1 MIITPVHRR
10 PGESSGMAV
19 VHRTGYWGSP
29 TFCCHFI
36 IMTTLTIIIIIVI
49 ILIIIISIDVI
60 KIIIII
66 IRLLWLYYHHPI
78 ISIYHQC
85 HHQTGPGSWLSPR
98 SSLWHIIN
106 DQSIND
112 WQYYCWANE
121 LWLSSSLP
129 ILVLSSLFSFS
140 WAELRPLSSSCLK
153 RWCVLPT
160 RSLRT
165 FALPDNQPL
174 WQIHVTTVHHL
185 TIGQGSQGGL
195 GLGEERAPPVLVSQ
209 VVQAR
214 VEVLLVVVVPGGRRQ
229 CRLISGANFFI
240 RYLKTFLVSQLSLW
254 KVRWHQSHHPHRNI
268 LTPNQSSSSLNCQI
282 TWV

>member
-1 MIITPVHRR
+1 MIITPIIMIITPVHRR

-36 IMTTLTIIIIIVI
+36 IMTTLTIIIIVVI

-60 KIIIII
+60 IIIIII

-140 WAELRPLSSSCLK
+140 WAKLRLLSNSCLK
-153 RWCVLPT
+153 RWCVLPS

-174 WQIHVTTVHHL
+174 WKIHITSL
-185 TIGQGSQGGL
+185 T
-195 GLGEERAPPVLVSQ
+195 
-209 VVQAR
+209 
-214 VEVLLVVVVPGGRRQ
+214 
-229 CRLISGANFFI
+229 NT
-240 RYLKTFLVSQLSLW
+240 Y
-254 KVRWHQSHHPHRNI
+254 
-268 LTPNQSSSSLNCQI
+268 
-282 TWV
+282 

>member
-1 MIITPVHRR
+1 MIIIPIITITTPIIMIINPIIMIITPIIMIITPVHRR

-60 KIIIII
+60 IIIIII

-153 RWCVLPT
+153 RWCVLPS

-174 WQIHVTTVHHL
+174 WKIHL
-185 TIGQGSQGGL
+185 TTL
-195 GLGEERAPPVLVSQ
+195 TNTYNL
-209 VVQAR
+209 
-214 VEVLLVVVVPGGRRQ
+214 
-229 CRLISGANFFI
+229 FDK
-240 RYLKTFLVSQLSLW
+240 Y
-254 KVRWHQSHHPHRNI
+254 I
-268 LTPNQSSSSLNCQI
+268 LTTSSNTCHNFDKYI
-282 TWV
+282 

>member
-1 MIITPVHRR
+1 MITNAMVKTFDHNHDYHPHNHDYQPHNHDYHPYNYDYHPGPPTAWRELGNGGRAPHRVLR
-10 PGESSGMAV
+10 VANLSLS
-19 VHRTGYWGSP
+19 
-29 TFCCHFI
+29 FI
-36 IMTTLTIIIIIVI
+36 IMTTLTIIIIVVI

-60 KIIIII
+60 IIIIII

-140 WAELRPLSSSCLK
+140 WAELRLLSSSCLK
-153 RWCVLPT
+153 RWCVLPS

-174 WQIHVTTVHHL
+174 WKIHVTTL
-185 TIGQGSQGGL
+185 
-195 GLGEERAPPVLVSQ
+195 
-209 VVQAR
+209 
-214 VEVLLVVVVPGGRRQ
+214 
-229 CRLISGANFFI
+229 ANTYNLFDK
-240 RYLKTFLVSQLSLW
+240 Y
-254 KVRWHQSHHPHRNI
+254 I
-268 LTPNQSSSSLNCQI
+268 LTTLSNTCHNFDKYI
-282 TWV
+282 